1 MGSAEEVGEK
11 HATFLSSWL
20 AVSKGTSKEVER
32 KAMQDS
38 SGQKMASSSVNS
50 CVDTLREV
58 RKMVQ
63 RKGRNMKTGALMA
76 PWCKDLLA
84 VVTGLPADGTKQSAP
99 VGKAQAKQR
108 AKVVPVKAGLE
119 KADCSSEGM
128 AVPVK
133 ASLGKADGSSEEMEV
148 PMTQESVM
156 TVESSKVC
164 SPAASS
170 GPLAL
175 PEEAPPVL
183 KKPAAV
189 L

>member
-50 CVDTLREV
+50 CVDKLREV

-108 AKVVPVKAGLE
+108 AKVVPVKA
-119 KADCSSEGM
+119 
-128 AVPVK
+128 
-133 ASLGKADGSSEEMEV
+133 SLGKADGSSEEMEV

-164 SPAASS
+164 SPEASS

>member
-1 MGSAEEVGEK
+1 
-11 HATFLSSWL
+11 
-20 AVSKGTSKEVER
+20 
-32 KAMQDS
+32 MQDS

-148 PMTQESVM
+148 PMAQESVM